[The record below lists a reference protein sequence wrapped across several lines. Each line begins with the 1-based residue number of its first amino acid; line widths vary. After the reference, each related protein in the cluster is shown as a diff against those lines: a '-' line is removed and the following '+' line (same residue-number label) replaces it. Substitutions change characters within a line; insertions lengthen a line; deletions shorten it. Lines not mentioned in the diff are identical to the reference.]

1 MTGREQIFVY
11 KLYTFFDGCNVLV
24 LPLQHFTFVLN
35 QIVLTTMKRMLN
47 RMLRFCKIKAASF
60 FRRVT
65 RLLKKTTRLETAEKP
80 DAGRVAPVS
89 ACVFY
94 QIDRLKSGFEAM
106 GRTVMPGIC
115 ALMGAT
121 RLASGIFQQP
131 RDASP
136 PLVLAFFLDFI
147 TFQHHLIGWRIDE
160 VRDVCPPLF
169 CTRAAVCHLQQALAA
184 AANKGHTST

>member
-1 MTGREQIFVY
+1 
-11 KLYTFFDGCNVLV
+11 
-24 LPLQHFTFVLN
+24 
-35 QIVLTTMKRMLN
+35 MKRMLN
-47 RMLRFCKIKAASF
+47 RMLRFYKIKAASF

-65 RLLKKTTRLETAEKP
+65 RLLKKPTRLEAAEKCP
-80 DAGRVAPVS
+80 DAGRVAPIS
-89 ACVFY
+89 ACVSY
-94 QIDRLKSGFEAM
+94 QIDRLKSGFEAL

-136 PLVLAFFLDFI
+136 SLVLALFLDFI
-147 TFQHHLIGWRIDE
+147 TFQHHLIGGRIDE
-160 VRDVCPPLF
+160 VRDVRPPLF
-169 CTRAAVCHLQQALAA
+169 STRAAVCLLQQTLAA